1 MSDLKQKNYSAKS
14 IQVLEGLT
22 AVRKRPGMYIGDTS
36 DRGYHHLVYEIVD
49 NSVDESL
56 AGYCSK
62 IKITLKEDESVSVE
76 DNGRGIPVEEHKK
89 GKSALEV
96 VMTVLHAGGKFNKDS
111 YSISGGLHGVGAS
124 VVNALSS
131 HCTVEVSKNGFVWR
145 QSYEKGQPITSVEK
159 GQGTT
164 QTGTKTSFKPD
175 REIFKDEKTLFS
187 FETLASRFRELAFL
201 NQGLEIQLLDERTGG
216 EARSETFCFKEGLK
230 EFVSYINKTSQVVN
244 KEVLF
249 LEGLK
254 GETSIQVALQWNET
268 YKETIYAYCNNIR
281 TIEGGS
287 HLIGFRTALTRVLN
301 SYAHRGKLLKDLK
314 TNLEGEDVREGLS
327 AVISVKVKEPQ
338 FEGQTKTKLGNN
350 EVRGQ
355 MESFLSE
362 KIGAW
367 LDANPN
373 EAKKIIKKGVSA
385 AQARLAAR
393 KAKELTRRK
402 SALEGLSLPGKM
414 ADCQEKNPELCELFL
429 VEGDSAGGSAK
440 QGRDRK
446 IQAVL
451 PLRGKI
457 INVEKARFDKVLS
470 NEEVKTIISAIGVG
484 VGQGQLEMEKLRY
497 HKIIIMTDADV
508 DGSHI
513 KTLLLTFFYRQMT
526 QLVEK
531 GHVYIAQPPLYR
543 MKKGKKIHYLKDDQ
557 ELSEKI
563 FEMALD
569 HIEFQG
575 KTKEE
580 IKSFLYK
587 AESYKRALD
596 QVNKFEK
603 NVFVF
608 LLSQKE
614 DLGELLKQEE
624 RTKKRIECFGEEL
637 KDDSLKGFSRIE
649 CSIQNSASQNS
660 VSQDSA
666 NQSLTDQNVREQN
679 LDSQALD
686 SEKTAPSRN
695 SLNGSSGLGDS
706 ESKSLPHTKALLI
719 RTVRFG
725 YSQESLFNEEL
736 LHSSQWKDIKKLYQ
750 ELSGFHPLPVKM
762 TFKGE
767 EESFESYHDF
777 AERLVEICKK
787 GIYIQRYKGLGEMN
801 PEQLWET
808 TLNPDH
814 RNLVKIDLQDALSAN
829 ETFNVLMGEQV
840 EPRREFIYKNALNVK
855 ELDV

>member
-1 MSDLKQKNYSAKS
+1 MSDLEKQKQYSADS

-56 AGYCSK
+56 AGHCSK
-62 IKITLKEDESVSVE
+62 IKVTLKEDESVCVE

-131 HCTVEVSKNGFVWR
+131 SCSAEIYRNGFTWR
-145 QSYEKGQPITSVEK
+145 QAYEQGNPVTTVEK
-159 GQGTT
+159 GQASSK
-164 QTGTKTSFKPD
+164 TGTKISFKPD
-175 REIFKDEKTLFS
+175 REIFKDEQTVFS

-201 NQGLEIQLLDERTGG
+201 NQGLEIELIDERG
-216 EARSETFCFKEGLK
+216 ESPRLEVFCFKEGLK
-230 EFVSYINKTSQVVN
+230 EFIAYINKSSQVVH

-254 GETSIQVALQWNET
+254 GETSIQVALQWNES
-268 YKETIYAYCNNIR
+268 YKETIYSYCNNIR

-287 HLIGFRTALTRVLN
+287 HLVGFRTALTRVIN
-301 SYAHRGKLLKDLK
+301 SYAHGKKFLKDLK
-314 TNLEGEDVREGLS
+314 NNLEGEDVREGLS
-327 AVISVKVKEPQ
+327 AVISIKVKEPQ

-350 EVRGQ
+350 EVKGQ

-362 KIGAW
+362 KIGTW

-373 EAKKIIKKGVSA
+373 EAKKIVKKAVSA

-484 VGQGQLEMEKLRY
+484 VGQDLELDKLRY

-526 QLVEK
+526 ELVEK

-543 MKKGKKIHYLKDDQ
+543 MKKGKKIQYLKDDQ
-557 ELSEKI
+557 ELHEKI

-569 HIEFQG
+569 HIEFEG

-580 IKSFLYK
+580 IKNFLYQ
-587 AESYKRALD
+587 AEKYKRALD
-596 QVNKFEK
+596 KVNKFEK

-614 DLGELLKQEE
+614 DLKELLNQEDKV
-624 RTKKRIECFGEEL
+624 KKLIEGFGEKL
-637 KDDSLKGFSRIE
+637 KEDSLKGFSRVE
-649 CSIQNSASQNS
+649 YHIQKPEKNLKENSEENLEENPSLQNGE
-660 VSQDSA
+660 
-666 NQSLTDQNVREQN
+666 NK
-679 LDSQALD
+679 AL
-686 SEKTAPSRN
+686 
-695 SLNGSSGLGDS
+695 
-706 ESKSLPHTKALLI
+706 SKSFLVT
-719 RTVRFG
+719 TVRFG
-725 YSQESLFNEEL
+725 YTQDSQFNEEL
-736 LHSSQWKDIKKLYQ
+736 ALSSQWKELKKLYQ
-750 ELSGFHPLPVKM
+750 ELESFQSLPLKM
-762 TFKGE
+762 SFKGVE
-767 EESFESYHDF
+767 ELFESYHDF
-777 AERLVEICKK
+777 ANRLLDICKK

-808 TLNPDH
+808 TLDSDN
-814 RNLVKIDLQDALSAN
+814 RNLVKIDLQDMLTAN
-829 ETFNVLMGEQV
+829 ETFTILMGEQV
-840 EPRREFIYKNALNVK
+840 EPRREFIYKNALHVK

>member
-1 MSDLKQKNYSAKS
+1 MSDLENQKDYSAKS

-62 IKITLKEDESVSVE
+62 IKVILKEDESVSIE

-131 HCTVEVSKNGFVWR
+131 SCSVEVYKNGFTWR
-145 QSYEKGQPITSVEK
+145 QSYEKGQPITAVEK
-159 GQGTT
+159 GQATT
-164 QTGTKTSFKPD
+164 KTGTKTSFKPD
-175 REIFKDEKTLFS
+175 REIFKDEKTVFS
-187 FETLASRFRELAFL
+187 FETLTSRFRELAFL
-201 NQGLEIQLLDERTGG
+201 NQGLEIQLMDERSGQG
-216 EARSETFCFKEGLK
+216 IRNKTFCFKEGLK
-230 EFVSYINKTSQVVN
+230 EFVSYINQSSQVIN

-254 GETSIQVALQWNET
+254 GDTLIQVALQWNET
-268 YKETIYAYCNNIR
+268 YKEIIYTYCNNIR

-287 HLIGFRTALTRVLN
+287 HLVGFRTALTRILN
-301 SYAHRGKLLKDLK
+301 SYAHREKLLKDLK
-314 TNLEGEDVREGLS
+314 NNLEGEDVREGLS

-350 EVRGQ
+350 EVKGQ
-355 MESFLSE
+355 IESFLSE
-362 KIGAW
+362 KIGTW
-367 LDANPN
+367 LDANPS
-373 EAKKIIKKGVSA
+373 EAKKIIKKGISA

-484 VGQGQLEMEKLRY
+484 VGQGQLELDKLRY
-497 HKIIIMTDADV
+497 YKIIIMTDADV

-543 MKKGKKIHYLKDDQ
+543 MKKGKKIHYLKNDQ
-557 ELSEKI
+557 ELNEKI
-563 FEMALD
+563 FEIALD
-569 HIEFQG
+569 HIEFKG
-575 KTKEE
+575 KTKTE
-580 IKSFLYK
+580 IKEFLYK

-596 QVNKFEK
+596 QISKFEK
-603 NVFVF
+603 NIFVF

-614 DLGELLKQEE
+614 DLGELLKNQEE
-624 RTKKRIECFGEEL
+624 TKKRIENFGEKL
-637 KDDSLKGFSRIE
+637 KEDSLKGFSRIE
-649 CSIQNSASQNS
+649 CEIQNSNHKSQTQKNLNPEEQETIEQNS
-660 VSQDSA
+660 KEDTNSKNSFTED
-666 NQSLTDQNVREQN
+666 REN
-679 LDSQALD
+679 
-686 SEKTAPSRN
+686 N
-695 SLNGSSGLGDS
+695 
-706 ESKSLPHTKALLI
+706 ALLVK
-719 RTVRFG
+719 TVRFG
-725 YSQESLFNEEL
+725 YTQESLFDEEFHL
-736 LHSSQWKDIKKLYQ
+736 SSQWKKIKKLYQ
-750 ELSGFHPLPVKM
+750 ELISFQSLPVKM
-762 TFKGE
+762 IFKGE

-777 AERLVEICKK
+777 AERLIEICKK
-787 GIYIQRYKGLGEMN
+787 GVYIQRYKGLGEMN

-808 TLNPDH
+808 TLNPEN
-814 RNLVKIDLQDALSAN
+814 RNLVKIDLQDSLSAN

-840 EPRREFIYKNALNVK
+840 EPRRKFIYKNALNVK